1 MNKQASD
8 IGCIIVTFN
17 RIEKL
22 KKTLDSYAKQ
32 NLLPKYIL
40 VVNNAS
46 TDGTAM
52 FLKQWEKKDEGFEKI
67 VLNSATNVG
76 GSGGYYLGEKEA
88 IRLNAALFLFFVAK
102 FCNMDLL

>member
-76 GSGGYYLGEKEA
+76 VVDFIWEKKRLLGLMQ
-88 IRLNAALFLFFVAK
+88 IGL
-102 FCNMDLL
+102 